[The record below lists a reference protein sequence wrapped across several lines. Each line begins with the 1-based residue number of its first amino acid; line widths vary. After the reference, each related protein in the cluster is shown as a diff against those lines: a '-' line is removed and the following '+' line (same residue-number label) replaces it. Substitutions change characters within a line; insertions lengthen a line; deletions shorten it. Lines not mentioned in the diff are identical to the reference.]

1 MNKMTLEQLA
11 EKTKWIQRVCRGI
24 RNFYEN
30 RPPYLES
37 TYMMMSITHLVN
49 KTETRIKEIKSK
61 ISN

>member
-11 EKTKWIQRVCRGI
+11 KKTKWIQGACRGI

-37 TYMMMSITHLVN
+37 TYIMMSITHLVN
-49 KTETRIKEIKSK
+49 ETGIRIKEIKSK
-61 ISN
+61 SLR